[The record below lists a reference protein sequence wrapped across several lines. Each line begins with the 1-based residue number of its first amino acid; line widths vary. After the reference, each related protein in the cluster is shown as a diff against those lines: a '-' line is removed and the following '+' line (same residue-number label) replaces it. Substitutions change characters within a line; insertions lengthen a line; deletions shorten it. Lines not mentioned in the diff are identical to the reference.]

1 MALKK
6 KATIQKRPGKNALR
20 VVELFA
26 GVGGFRIGLE
36 KAGGFQVVW
45 SNQWEPGRKKQHA
58 SDVYA
63 ARFGSENHLCAD
75 IASVRTDAI
84 PDHDLLVGGFPC
96 QDYSVASTLKNA
108 KGLVGRK
115 GILWW
120 QIHRILTQKKHKPRY
135 LLLENV
141 DRLLGSPAIQRGRD
155 FAVMLSSLNAL
166 GYTVEWRVI
175 NAADH
180 GMPQRRKRVFI
191 FGELQGA
198 VPRKAFRAEEH
209 LLGEGLFASAFPG
222 AEGVTS
228 CTRFELDPD
237 LARLTR
243 AFNSKKER
251 SPFQNAGLM
260 HRGSV
265 WTMKVKAAHTPGKVL
280 GDVLIPAEDVPRE
293 YFIAKRDLPKWK
305 HLKGAK
311 KELRTSANGHKY
323 HYAEGAMTFPDALD
337 SPSRTIVTG
346 EGGPGSSRFKHV
358 VRTADG
364 RHRRLTPVELER
376 LNMFPDHHTSGVP
389 DGWRAFFMGNA
400 LVTGVVERIGKA
412 LTKRHGQR
420 SRGSN

>member
-6 KATIQKRPGKNALR
+6 KTTTSKKSAGSALR

-26 GVGGFRIGLE
+26 GVGGFRIGLQ
-36 KAGGFQVVW
+36 KAGDFRVVW
-45 SNQWEPGRKKQHA
+45 SNQWEPGKKKQYA
-58 SDVYA
+58 SDVYS
-63 ARFGSENHLCAD
+63 ARFGAENHVCAD
-75 IASVRTDAI
+75 IASVRSVEI

-120 QIHRILTQKKHKPRY
+120 QIHRILTQRKHKPRY

-141 DRLLGSPAIQRGRD
+141 DRLLGSPASQRGRD

-175 NAADH
+175 NAAEH

-191 FGELQGA
+191 FGEHNGPALTKSFD
-198 VPRKAFRAEEH
+198 PEEQ
-209 LLGEGLFASAFPG
+209 LLVKGLFAAAFPG
-222 AEGVTS
+222 AEAVS
-228 CTRFELDPD
+228 ACMRFELDKD

-243 AFNSKKER
+243 TFNNNKGR
-251 SPFQNAGLM
+251 SPFQNTGYM
-260 HRGSV
+260 FRGMV
-265 WTMKVKAAHTPGKVL
+265 WTMKVKAANAQGTLL
-280 GDVLIPAEDVPRE
+280 GDVLLPSGEVPHE

-311 KELRTSANGHKY
+311 KEQRTSASGHKY
-323 HYAEGAMTFPDALD
+323 HYTEGAMTFPDALD

-346 EGGPGSSRFKHV
+346 EGGPGPSRFKHV
-358 VRTADG
+358 VLTPEG
-364 RHRRLTPVELER
+364 KYRRLTPVELER
-376 LNMFPDHHTSGVP
+376 LNMFPDQHTAGVP

-412 LTKRHGQR
+412 LLRKY
-420 SRGSN
+420 RG

>member
-6 KATIQKRPGKNALR
+6 KTTASKKSPGGALR

-26 GVGGFRIGLE
+26 GVGGFRIGLQE
-36 KAGGFQVVW
+36 AGGFRVVW
-45 SNQWEPGRKKQHA
+45 SNQWEPGKKKQHA
-58 SDVYA
+58 SDVYS
-63 ARFGSENHLCAD
+63 ARFGAENHVCAD
-75 IASVRTDAI
+75 IASVHSEEI

-108 KGLVGRK
+108 KGLVGKK

-120 QIHRILTQKKHKPRY
+120 QIHRILTQRKHKPRY

-141 DRLLGSPAIQRGRD
+141 DRLLGSPASQRGRD

-175 NAADH
+175 NAAEH

-191 FGELQGA
+191 FGEHNGPALKKG
-198 VPRKAFRAEEH
+198 FDAEEQ
-209 LLGEGLFASAFPG
+209 LLGKGLFAAAFPR
-222 AEGVTS
+222 AEAVS
-228 CTRFELDPD
+228 ACMRFELDKD

-243 AFNSKKER
+243 NFNRKMGR
-251 SPFQNAGLM
+251 SPFQNTGYM
-260 HRGSV
+260 YRGTV
-265 WTMKVKAAHTPGKVL
+265 WTMKVKAANMRGTVL
-280 GDVLIPAEDVPRE
+280 GDVLLPTDDVPRD

-311 KELRTSANGHKY
+311 KEQRTSASGHKY

-346 EGGPGSSRFKHV
+346 EGGPGPSRFKHV
-358 VRTADG
+358 VLTPEG
-364 RHRRLTPVELER
+364 KYRRLTPVELER
-376 LNMFPDHHTSGVP
+376 LNMFPDQHTAGVP

-412 LTKRHGQR
+412 LLRKH
-420 SRGSN
+420 RG